1 MTIPIKTLILDSDIS
16 QHDVPYF
23 RGAIIDAI
31 SEDTSSLFHN
41 HLSDD
46 ALRYSYPLVQYKR
59 IFGKAAVLCIGD
71 ACQYSD
77 FLHTLNGKELRIGN
91 KTRIFRTQSFSS
103 DCFSLEVLDSM
114 SSYGITDWIAL
125 NSQNFER
132 YKNLASLNEK
142 IQLLESILTG
152 NILSLAKGLG
162 VNIREEIKC
171 MITDLPSSRI
181 VTVKGNQMT
190 AFNVRFMTN
199 VLLPQYVG
207 LGKNVSFGFGMITY
221 KIK

>member
-16 QHDVPYF
+16 LHDVPYF

-31 SEDTSSLFHN
+31 SEESSSLFHN

-59 IFGKAAVLCIGD
+59 ISGKAAVLCVGE
-71 ACQYSD
+71 ACRNSD
-77 FLHTLNGKELRIGN
+77 HLHTLNGKELKIGN
-91 KTRIFRTQSFSS
+91 KTRIFRTESFVSES
-103 DCFSLEVLDSM
+103 FVLEVSDSM

-132 YKNLASLNEK
+132 YRNLASLTEK
-142 IQLLESILTG
+142 IQFLESILTG

-162 VNIREEIKC
+162 VSLQKEIKC
-171 MITDLPSSRI
+171 TITDLPSSRI
-181 VTVKGNQMT
+181 VTVKGNQVT
-190 AFNVRFMTN
+190 AFNVKFMTN
-199 VLLPQYVG
+199 VSLPQHIG
-207 LGKNVSFGFGMITY
+207 LGKNVSFGFGVITN
-221 KIK
+221 KTK